1 MKFEHNNISPLDSR
15 YAEKIVP
22 IREAFSEKALIK
34 TRFIIE
40 INWLLFLCNKMPND
54 FPKLSKISIN
64 KILKFRE
71 SFSDKDVVRIKKIES
86 VTNHD
91 VKAIEYFIAD
101 FFKRDKKAL
110 LSSEISPSSKL
121 SEKFGKLST
130 GRHNK
135 LNFEFSAEIFNL
147 FSSFKLNITS

>member
-54 FPKLSKISIN
+54 FPKLSKISI
-64 KILKFRE
+64 
-71 SFSDKDVVRIKKIES
+71 KKIGNEVFNS
-86 VTNHD
+86 FYIV
-91 VKAIEYFIAD
+91 
-101 FFKRDKKAL
+101 
-110 LSSEISPSSKL
+110 ISY
-121 SEKFGKLST
+121 
-130 GRHNK
+130 R
-135 LNFEFSAEIFNL
+135 LNFFYF
-147 FSSFKLNITS
+147 